1 MHEHNNGYDH
11 SFKLGL
17 DQRAARPCRSY
28 RTQAQQVISDL
39 IEAVLHLS
47 NPGILVI
54 IGWSIALPRAL
65 Q

>member
-1 MHEHNNGYDH
+1 MVEPDVA
-11 SFKLGL
+11 
-17 DQRAARPCRSY
+17 QQ
-28 RTQAQQVISDL
+28 RTQARHVISDL
-39 IEAVLHLS
+39 IETVMHLS